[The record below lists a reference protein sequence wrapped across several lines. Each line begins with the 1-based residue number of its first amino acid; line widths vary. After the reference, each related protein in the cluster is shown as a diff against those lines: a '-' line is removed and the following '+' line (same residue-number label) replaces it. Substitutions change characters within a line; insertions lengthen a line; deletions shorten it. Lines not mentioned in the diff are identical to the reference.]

1 MSMEQGRIA
10 ARRGAVAQPRLRR
23 RRVIGSATK
32 EVGHGPCNPSPRTY
46 TPHIKRIAG
55 LAAAIAFN
63 AALLMLLLVPISAP
77 PPQAIEEVPYHWV
90 LPAEKKPIP
99 EKPIQVPVAKAQPHV
114 TPRIAQPTTPV
125 QSVID
130 QVVVDQG
137 SLPADPPLATAS
149 SDTIAPQAGGTP
161 LPGVR
166 LEYLQAPAPAYPRD
180 ALREGVQGT
189 VMLQVLVDVDGRP
202 LDVQIQHSSG
212 NRLLDN
218 AARRQV
224 LERWMFR
231 PAMKDGRPVQAIGL
245 VPIAFNLDR

>member
-1 MSMEQGRIA
+1 MVHAIRHPEGNH
-10 ARRGAVAQPRLRR
+10 PD
-23 RRVIGSATK
+23 
-32 EVGHGPCNPSPRTY
+32 
-46 TPHIKRIAG
+46 IKRIAG

-99 EKPIQVPVAKAQPHV
+99 EKPVQVPITKAQPHV
-114 TPRIAQPTTPV
+114 PPPIAQPTTPV
-125 QSVID
+125 QPAID

-137 SLPADPPLATAS
+137 TLPADPPLAAAS
-149 SDTIAPQAGGTP
+149 SATSQAASTP

-166 LEYLQAPAPAYPRD
+166 LEYLQAPAPSYPRE
-180 ALREGVQGT
+180 ALRDGVQGT

-202 LDVQIQHSSG
+202 LEVQIQHSSG

-231 PAMKDGRPVQAIGL
+231 PAMKDGRAVQAIGL